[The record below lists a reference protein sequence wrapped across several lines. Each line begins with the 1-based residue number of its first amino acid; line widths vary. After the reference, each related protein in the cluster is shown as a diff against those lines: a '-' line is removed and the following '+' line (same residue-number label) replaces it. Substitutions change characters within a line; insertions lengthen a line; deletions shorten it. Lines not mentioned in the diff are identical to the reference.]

1 MVQPKKRF
9 PYSILILAAIATVFG
24 FGMGL
29 IIVSGH
35 STADNP
41 VIVIPT
47 SDVHQ
52 LAVGSPAPDFALRTF
67 SGQTVSLKD
76 LRGKRV
82 LINFWA
88 SWCGPCQRETPD
100 LQSAYNQLRGQNVV
114 FVGIGTQDETAN
126 LKKFVDD
133 NRVTYTIIEDP
144 LGKVGD
150 TYGVLGL
157 PTTVL
162 IDSNGVVRKVF
173 TGEVKQDQ
181 VVEELKK
188 LS

>member
-29 IIVSGH
+29 IIVSSH

-41 VIVIPT
+41 ALVIPT

-52 LAVGSPAPDFALRTF
+52 LAVGSPAPDFSLRTF

-100 LQSAYNQLRGQNVV
+100 LQSAYSQLRGRNVV
-114 FVGIGTQDETAN
+114 FVGVGTQDETDK
-126 LKKFVDD
+126 LKKFVAD
-133 NRVTYTIIEDP
+133 NGVTYTIVEDP
-144 LGKVGD
+144 NGTVTD
-150 TYGVLGL
+150 RYGVIGL
-157 PTTVL
+157 PSTFL
-162 IDSNGVVRKVF
+162 IDTGGVVRAVY
-173 TGEVKQDQ
+173 TGPVTRDQ
-181 VVEELKK
+181 VLADVAK
-188 LS
+188 LN